1 MSHAETATEYTDFL
15 PTKGPFGLRRPP
27 NHHYVYAYPGDQKEG
42 IRSRI
47 RQGVGGPTHLDVNAE
62 IHGHVHKA
70 KEEPLRVGE
79 IVLMT
84 FVHGGKKEVWKVRI
98 DSIHQEKQH
107 GSTPMIIQND
117 PENTGYEVSG
127 FCVEL
132 VSSESL
138 A

>member
-1 MSHAETATEYTDFL
+1 MSHEEFHTEQDEFI
-15 PTKGPFGLRRPP
+15 PAKGPFGLRRPP
-27 NHHYVYAYPGDQKEG
+27 NHHYEYAYPGDQKEG

-47 RQGVGGPTHLDVNAE
+47 RQVVGGPTHLDVDAE
-62 IHGHVHKA
+62 IHGHVHK
-70 KEEPLRVGE
+70 KKGDPLRRGE

-84 FVHGGKKEVWKVRI
+84 FIHKGKKEMWKVIVDEVYPPGR
-98 DSIHQEKQH
+98 SS
-107 GSTPMIIQND
+107 GTPMITQD
-117 PENTGYEVSG
+117 DSENTGYEISG